1 MDDRQD
7 DLVLIKVALARIE
20 ERQEAAMRANE
31 YRHVNLRMAVDGLAT
46 KGELK
51 AEADRITKLE
61 SSQAWVV
68 RTILTGIPSAA
79 AIFAGAL
86 YAFFGKASS

>member
-1 MDDRQD
+1 MDDRHD
-7 DLVLIKVALARIE
+7 DLVLIKIALARIE

-31 YRHVNLRMAVDGLAT
+31 HRHVNLRMAVDGLAT

-61 SSQAWVV
+61 NSQAWVV

-79 AIFAGAL
+79 AIFAATL
-86 YAFFGKASS
+86 YAFFGKTSS